1 MSPASLVVI
10 VVVGVVFLLLA
21 LRLVFGAKNQE
32 VLDRLKQEVSG
43 GPRQVTLSPTED
55 PGDDSSLS
63 SIAKTIGRRMGADE
77 GETSRLKEKLT
88 QAGYRQANAVEQ
100 FLGIRLLVLI
110 AFAGM
115 ALFMAT
121 KSNMTTNNTIFV
133 SLVLVAC
140 GLFGPNAVL
149 DGRIQERQKELSKM
163 LPDAMDLIVICVEAG
178 LSMDQ
183 AINRVGQEI
192 TVSSPL
198 LSKELIQTAL
208 EIEAGVGR
216 AEAFRK
222 LAARTGIE
230 DLRILSAMIIQA
242 EQFGTSVAKSL
253 RLQSATMRLKRSQR
267 VEEQAAKIPSK
278 MTVPMIIFILPSMF
292 SIILGPAIVRIY
304 HIFTGK

>member
-43 GPRQVTLSPTED
+43 GPRQITLSPTEE
-55 PGDDSSLS
+55 PGDDSSLG

-88 QAGYRQANAVEQ
+88 QAGHRQANAVEQ
-100 FLGIRLLVLI
+100 FLGIRLLVLLG
-110 AFAGM
+110 FAGM
-115 ALFMAT
+115 AIFMAT
-121 KSNMTTNNTIFV
+121 RSNMSTNNTIFV
-133 SLVLVAC
+133 SVVLVAC
-140 GLFGPNAVL
+140 GLLGPNAVL

-192 TVSSPL
+192 AVSSPL

-253 RLQSATMRLKRSQR
+253 RLQSSTMRLKRSQR

-278 MTVPMIIFILPSMF
+278 MTIPMIVFILPSMF